1 MSSSVAAMSSFST
14 ARIAMSYG
22 PSIGFILLFRYMI
35 SQYRPDV
42 EDLEHLIPD
51 VPLEEMYPEYDFVVV
66 GGGSAGA
73 VVARRLSEQRN
84 WKVLLLEAGGEESP
98 LSDIPCTYPALQTSP
113 LDWQYKTEPNDRA
126 CLGLNGRRSNWPR
139 GKVIGGSSV
148 LNAMLYVRGNR
159 RDYDAWEAAGNEG
172 WSYRDTL
179 PYFIKSESVN
189 ISSLVDSPYH
199 GTQGPLSVEE
209 FRYYSPVTE
218 AFVESAREL
227 GYEVGD
233 INGERQTGF
242 TRAHGTLKNG
252 LRCST
257 AKAYLRPIIARP
269 NLHVSLHSHAY
280 RVHFEPGPD
289 GQMRAAGVVVKKGRK
304 DPVLVRARREVIL
317 SAGAIGSP
325 QLLMLSG
332 IGPADHL
339 QELRIPVIQN
349 LPVGYNLQ
357 DHIAMGG
364 ATYLIESP
372 PECLPLGAGIVL
384 PRIFTID
391 SLMRFLRNHDGP
403 LYGLPFCEGMAFVN
417 TKHNTDGPEWP
428 DIQLFF
434 ASAADNDDGGLFNKR
449 NNGLKDDY
457 YAGVFEPILYRDSI
471 TLAPLL
477 LRPRSRGR
485 IKLRTADPLD
495 HPMIRPNYLY
505 DEKDLKTLVEGAKI
519 GYAITR
525 TKAMK
530 RFNPVLHNVTIPGCE
545 HTTPLSD
552 AYWECQVRHYTMT
565 IYHPVGTCK
574 MGPDSDPGA
583 VVDPRLRVRGVAGLR
598 VIDASIMPTIVSG
611 NTNAP
616 TIMIAEKACD
626 LIKEDW
632 GVMEGRERSKGQPT
646 TNEGNER
653 SREQPRTNKENG
665 RSRDRQADTES
676 ETQPNEVPKAL
687 SKLFAKRLP
696 EQKTPKKGLEGTTK
710 YKLSDMFRKKLYWGK
725 RAPKFRRQNDEDGL
739 TKGNSRNS
747 KRENNEKEFLNQDG

>member
-73 VVARRLSEQRN
+73 VVARRLSEQKN

-218 AFVESAREL
+218 AFVESAGEL

-289 GQMRAAGVVVKKGRK
+289 GQMRATGVVVKKGRK

-325 QLLMLSG
+325 Q
-332 IGPADHL
+332 
-339 QELRIPVIQN
+339 EW
-349 LPVGYNLQ
+349 
-357 DHIAMGG
+357 
-364 ATYLIESP
+364 
-372 PECLPLGAGIVL
+372 
-384 PRIFTID
+384 
-391 SLMRFLRNHDGP
+391 
-403 LYGLPFCEGMAFVN
+403 
-417 TKHNTDGPEWP
+417 HNTDGPEWP

-632 GVMEGRERSKGQPT
+632 GVMEGRERSRGQPT
-646 TNEGNER
+646 TNEGNERSREQPRTSEGNER

-676 ETQPNEVPKAL
+676 ETQPNKVPKAL

-725 RAPKFRRQNDEDGL
+725 SHEGKQ
-739 TKGNSRNS
+739 
-747 KRENNEKEFLNQDG
+747 